1 MKKILLINKLKL
13 ITLRKIKVPIN
24 PNDAMST
31 KIPDVAIDVPILEPN
46 IGDFK
51 NIYNEWLIDHILA
64 QIEDDGLLNFVTK
77 YWI

>member
-1 MKKILLINKLKL
+1 
-13 ITLRKIKVPIN
+13 
-24 PNDAMST
+24 MST